1 MADKRNEVE
10 ADGKSFDSPMDES
23 VEEAITVKDET
34 AQDLYRIQ
42 QYYQR
47 FRKAELYKADIVKR
61 WTVLD
66 EFDRGEQWKN
76 VAVPP
81 WVPKPVTNLIR
92 FVRTLKRANLAS
104 AIPKPTFYAEY
115 PEDKDM
121 VNSLQL
127 AHNHVWEKEHLD
139 RLVRL
144 CIDRSLLL
152 GTTIAMVYTDDTFV
166 GGKYFGT
173 GDNRNLTHPLYRGAI
188 KVKRIPNGNFFPDP
202 DAYNLE
208 MCKYVEITEILPINT
223 VKNTKVFRDYCQEK
237 GTLDKLDNFKS
248 PQLEM
253 DSEADGTIFERDH
266 TPENTNLLNTPG
278 DYLINVHQHWER
290 YVGEDNKWHVDV
302 SYYIRN
308 SDFFLLRIEDV
319 KPSEYP
325 FAVLYDEP
333 EEQDFWGT
341 STAMD
346 ILENQK
352 IVNKVQQI
360 SSILGV
366 LHQNPQ
372 KVVLR
377 ESGINAQELARTGT
391 LPGKVWTS
399 NVPNPVETIEPMQIP
414 KELFDLDDRTQKNIK
429 DTVGVNEAY
438 TGQSVGSLT
447 TSTGVSDLIDRATIR
462 DKDKMVEI
470 DCFVERLSSLI
481 CQFIIHKWDKARQIA
496 SVQPNGDVQYRKWEP
511 LDDTAKENLEWRIKS
526 DVYAKAPSTQATRR
540 QQANQLLQVQAQ
552 GNFSPAVITPEE
564 YIRMMEFD
572 LSADILKRMDA
583 DRQILAQQQ
592 QQQPP
597 QLPQSGEFAVSL
609 SSKDANFINQLLGS
623 QLQAAKT
630 QQQLQA
636 ELMQN
641 HPGNGVNVTPQ
652 ATGADVAAGQP
663 QAPQG
668 VTGQV
673 AMNNMAKGQG

>member
-1 MADKRNEVE
+1 MAKEIE
-10 ADGKSFDSPMDES
+10 ADSKTFDSPMDETI
-23 VEEAITVKDET
+23 EEAISVPDKR
-34 AQDLYRIQ
+34 AQDLYRVQ

-47 FRKAELYKADIVKR
+47 FHKAELYKAELHKR
-61 WTVLD
+61 WQVLD

-76 VAVPP
+76 VNVPP
-81 WVPKPVTNLIR
+81 WIPKPVTNLIR

-121 VNSLQL
+121 VNVLQL
-127 AHNHVWEKEHLD
+127 AHDHVWEREHLD
-139 RLVRL
+139 RVVRRS
-144 CIDRSLLL
+144 IDRSLLQ
-152 GTTIAMVYTDDTFV
+152 GTAIAMVYTDDTFV
-166 GGKYFGT
+166 GGKYYSK
-173 GDNRNLTHPLYRGAI
+173 GDQRNQLFQGDI
-188 KVKRIPNGNFFPDP
+188 KVKRIPNPNFFPDP
-202 DAYNLE
+202 DAYELD
-208 MCKYVEITEILPINT
+208 MCKYIEITEILPINT
-223 VKNTKVFRDYCQEK
+223 VQNTKIFVEYCKEN
-237 GTLDKLDNFKS
+237 GTYDKLMNFKS

-253 DSEADGTIFERDH
+253 DSDADGTIFERDH
-266 TPENTNLLNTPG
+266 TPENTNLLNISG
-278 DYLINVHQHWER
+278 DFLITVHQHWER
-290 YVGEDNKWHVDV
+290 YIGEDNQWHVDV

-319 KPSEYP
+319 KPCEYP

-399 NVPNPVETIEPMQIP
+399 NIANPIELVEPMPIP

-447 TSTGVSDLIDRATIR
+447 TSTGVNDLIDRATIR

-470 DCFVERLSSLI
+470 DCFVERISHLI
-481 CQFIIHKWDKARQIA
+481 ILFVIHKWDRARTIA
-496 SVQPNGDVQYRKWEP
+496 SIQPNGDVTYDKWTP
-511 LDDTAKENLEWRIKS
+511 WGDDAKENISWRIKS
-526 DVYAKAPSTQATRR
+526 DVYSKAPSTQASRR
-540 QQANQLLQVQAQ
+540 QQANQLLQTQAQ
-552 GNFSPAVITPEE
+552 GNYQPAVITPEE

-572 LSADILKRMDA
+572 LSADILKRMDK
-583 DRQILAQQQ
+583 DREILAQQQ

-597 QLPQSGEFAVSL
+597 QLPANGEFQVSL
-609 SSKDANFINQLLGS
+609 SSKDANFINQLLDT
-623 QLQAAKT
+623 QLQAAQT
-630 QQQLQA
+630 QQQIQTK
-636 ELMQN
+636 LMMD

-652 ATGADVAAGQP
+652 ATGADVATGQP
-663 QAPQG
+663 QTPNG
-668 VTGQV
+668 VTGAVQM
-673 AMNNMAKGQG
+673 ANMGKGNG